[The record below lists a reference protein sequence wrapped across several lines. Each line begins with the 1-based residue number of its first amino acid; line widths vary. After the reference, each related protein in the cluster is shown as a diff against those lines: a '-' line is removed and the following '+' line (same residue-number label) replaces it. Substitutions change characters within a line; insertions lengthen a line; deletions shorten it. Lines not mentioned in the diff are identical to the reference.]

1 MEPGKRL
8 SIFCERAKELRE
20 SQFIQE
26 GSNIGVTV
34 KWDKAEGLRIIEKEI
49 NTTSLKAFLVTFRQF
64 FMKKEPIFIFDIYNL
79 CLRLITNDK
88 YREYLSGSR
97 AILKKSLRYSG
108 VPITF
113 NGIEKSAQHIMDLI
127 INGVFFHSSDE
138 SKMNEA
144 QALLP
149 HEMTFY
155 RFNFLNLILDATKQ
169 ILYAEDVIRASIA
182 EGSLEAK

>member
-26 GSNIGVTV
+26 GSSIGVTL
-34 KWDKAEGLRIIEKEI
+34 KWDKEEGLRIIEKEI

-64 FMKKEPIFIFDIYNL
+64 FMKKEPIFIFDIYSL
-79 CLRLITNDK
+79 CLSHIANDK
-88 YREYLSGSR
+88 YKEYLSKSR

-108 VPITF
+108 VPISY

-127 INGVFFHSSDE
+127 INGAFFHSSDE
-138 SKMNEA
+138 RKMNEVG
-144 QALLP
+144 ALLP
-149 HEMTFY
+149 HEIAFY

-169 ILYAEDVIRASIA
+169 ILYVENVIRASIA
-182 EGSLEAK
+182 DGSSGV